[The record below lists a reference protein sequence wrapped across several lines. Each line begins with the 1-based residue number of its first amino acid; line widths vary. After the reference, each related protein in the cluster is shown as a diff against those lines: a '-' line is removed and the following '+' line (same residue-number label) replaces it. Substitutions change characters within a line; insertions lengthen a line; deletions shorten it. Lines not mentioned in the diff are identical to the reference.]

1 MQMSE
6 MAKKIEKIFW
16 VLEQISFEL
25 MSLNT
30 HFYGE
35 TEYLSSE
42 GNTLRNRIKIS
53 DTTQTE
59 YFELNFFQVD
69 RKI

>member
-1 MQMSE
+1 MSE
-6 MAKKIEKIFW
+6 MEKKIEQIFW

-35 TEYLSSE
+35 TGYLSLG
-42 GNTLRNRIKIS
+42 GNMLRNRIKIS

-59 YFELNFFQVD
+59 YFQLNFFQVD

>member
-25 MSLNT
+25 ISLNS
-30 HFYGE
+30 HFYRE
-35 TEYLSSE
+35 TEYLSSG
-42 GNTLRNRIKIS
+42 GNTLGSR
-53 DTTQTE
+53 
-59 YFELNFFQVD
+59 F
-69 RKI
+69 

>member
-6 MAKKIEKIFW
+6 MEKKIEKIFW

-35 TEYLSSE
+35 TEYLSSG

-53 DTTQTE
+53 VTT
-59 YFELNFFQVD
+59 
-69 RKI
+69 